1 VGVGGFAGVTPEYVG
16 GPVDGRIV
24 SGLWPNSPAPTKVEV
39 AFEGRRY
46 LYLAG
51 DDDNLYFQKEL

>member
-1 VGVGGFAGVTPEYVG
+1 VTPEYVG
-16 GPVDGRIV
+16 GPVDGRPV
-24 SGLWPNSPAPTKVEV
+24 SGLWPNSPAPTKIEV